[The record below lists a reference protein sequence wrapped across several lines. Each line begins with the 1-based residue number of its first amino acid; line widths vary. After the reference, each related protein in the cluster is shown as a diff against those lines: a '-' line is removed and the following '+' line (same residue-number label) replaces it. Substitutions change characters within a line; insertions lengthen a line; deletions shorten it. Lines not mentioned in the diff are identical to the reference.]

1 MECNEFLYSLFL
13 FIDNEI
19 KDEGRV
25 QSIEL
30 HLQHCPP
37 CLTEMEREREILVQ
51 MKELLVKECQE
62 AAPENLNDR
71 IAQQTALL
79 ASQMYSPTQTITEYR
94 RTETT
99 INGETHIEIETSH
112 EIRREFPLS

>member
-30 HLQHCPP
+30 HFQHCPP

-62 AAPENLNDR
+62 AAP
-71 IAQQTALL
+71 
-79 ASQMYSPTQTITEYR
+79 
-94 RTETT
+94 
-99 INGETHIEIETSH
+99 
-112 EIRREFPLS
+112 